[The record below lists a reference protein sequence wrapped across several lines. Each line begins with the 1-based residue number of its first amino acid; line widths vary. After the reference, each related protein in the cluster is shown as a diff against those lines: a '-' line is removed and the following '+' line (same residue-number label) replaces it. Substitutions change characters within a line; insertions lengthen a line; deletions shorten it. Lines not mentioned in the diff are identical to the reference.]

1 MYVPATQEHQDL
13 TGEEH
18 VNCVLLARISW
29 FLGLPCA
36 LLVQT
41 GNFLQSRV
49 RIRMYALAMQGQQE
63 RMVQGRVHRATLENT
78 KQHLDL
84 PRAQSVTQESFRKWQ
99 VLMQMCA
106 LATQG
111 QPDRMEQNSAHH
123 VLLALTKYRL
133 DQIRARCVQP
143 ASFLQSL
150 GRLRTSA
157 PVMLEQLDP
166 TGWEGVNHVLLAPTR

>member
-1 MYVPATQEHQDL
+1 MCAPATQEHLDL

-18 VNCVLLARISW
+18 VNCVLLARTNW
-29 FLGLPCA
+29 FLGLPCS

-41 GNFLQSRV
+41 GKFLQWKV
-49 RIRMYALAMQGQQE
+49 RIRMCVLAMQGQQE
-63 RMVQGRVHRATLENT
+63 WMVQTHVHRVTLENT

-84 PRAQSVTQESFRKWQ
+84 PRAPRVTQESFRKWQ

-143 ASFLQSL
+143 ANFLQSL
-150 GRLRTSA
+150 GRLRMSA
-157 PVMLEQLDP
+157 PAMLEQLGP
-166 TGWEGVNHVLLAPTR
+166 TGREGVNRVLLAPTR